1 VKPTAFEY
9 HAPETIEEALDLLRE
24 YGDDAK
30 VLAGGQSLVP
40 MLALRLTSFPHLIDI
55 NRVSALRGIEHQNG
69 TVSIG
74 AMTRHAAVEH
84 DEVLATAAP
93 LLSRAVKLI
102 GHFQIRNRGTIG
114 GSIAH
119 ADAAAE
125 LPVVT
130 MALDATLE
138 VASTRGGR
146 QIAASDFF
154 LGPWT
159 TSMEADE
166 LLIRSWFPKAEG
178 RWGFAF
184 EEVARRL
191 GDFGLAGAGVAVQ
204 LGSDNTITKAS
215 IGLLGMG
222 ATPLRAPTA
231 EAALIGTPGDEASLL
246 DIGHLAVGDADPRP
260 DIHASRRYR
269 SHVGAY
275 LVAKALSTALEEARS
290 S

>member
-1 VKPTAFEY
+1 
-9 HAPETIEEALDLLRE
+9 
-24 YGDDAK
+24 
-30 VLAGGQSLVP
+30 
-40 MLALRLTSFPHLIDI
+40 
-55 NRVSALRGIEHQNG
+55 
-69 TVSIG
+69 
-74 AMTRHAAVEH
+74 
-84 DEVLATAAP
+84 
-93 LLSRAVKLI
+93 VKLI

-130 MALDATLE
+130 MTLDAMLE

-159 TSMEADE
+159 TSMTADE
-166 LLIRSWFPKAEG
+166 LLIRAWLPRTQG
-178 RWGFAF
+178 RFGFAF
-184 EEVARRL
+184 EEVARRP

-204 LGSDNTITKAS
+204 LGDDNTITKAS

-222 ATPLRAPTA
+222 ATPLRAPSA
-231 EAALIGTPGDEASLL
+231 EAALIGTQLDEPGLQ
-246 DIGHLAVGDADPRP
+246 DIGHLAVIDADPRA
-260 DIHASRRYR
+260 DIHASKRYR
-269 SHVGAY
+269 AHVGAY

-290 S
+290 G